1 MQVDFGEAGREV
13 AIKHFNIKEYCSDKP
28 FSNSCNALFYWAPIA
43 DELKELDK
51 EIVINSIKNKWM
63 LVVADFEKIPVN
75 LK

>member
-1 MQVDFGEAGREV
+1 MCEKYKSKFKEKLNNFDV
-13 AIKHFNIKEYCSDKP
+13 KEYCSDKP
-28 FSNSCNALFYWAPIA
+28 FSNSCYALFHWAPIA